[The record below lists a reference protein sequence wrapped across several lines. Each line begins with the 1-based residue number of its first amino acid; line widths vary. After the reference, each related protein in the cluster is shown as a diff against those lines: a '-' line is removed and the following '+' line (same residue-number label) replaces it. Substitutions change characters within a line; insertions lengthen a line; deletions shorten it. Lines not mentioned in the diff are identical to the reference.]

1 MHQVAELPEPAWA
14 LALGSLQRMGS
25 ARLRAVLAGRA
36 PSEAYWAIR
45 AGEVVVGQ
53 PFAPS
58 ADKANALFARW
69 RADLAGIDVDALW
82 QRTLDA
88 RIRIAVRGDE
98 HYPGDLV
105 DDLGAPPLLTWVGD
119 RAALDHRRV
128 AIVGIR
134 NPTIT
139 GTEIAFELGEAL
151 AANGIS
157 IVSGLADGID
167 AAAHR
172 GALKAG
178 RDGAPPSGVVGS
190 GLDVVYPMRS
200 AVVWG
205 EVAKRGLLYSEA
217 PPGCSPEAW
226 RFPLRN
232 RIIAALAEIVVVVES
247 RSQGGSMITVNEA
260 ITRNITVMAVPG
272 SVRNEAAKGTN
283 DLLFDGVSPVR
294 EPRDVLEAL
303 GLVSPEE
310 RVAEKKNRK
319 PSNPDDAKVLRLFGS
334 DALTLDDIANVAGRP
349 LGELAVS
356 LNRLE
361 TEGFLDRRGGWYVPR
376 SKPRAER

>member
-1 MHQVAELPEPAWA
+1 MPVVADLPEPAWA

-36 PSEAYWAIR
+36 PSEAYRAIQ
-45 AGEVVVGQ
+45 AGEVIVGH
-53 PFAPS
+53 PFAS
-58 ADKANALFARW
+58 GEAKATVLFDRW
-69 RADLAGIDVDALW
+69 RCDLAGIDVDALW

-88 RIRIAVRGDE
+88 HIRVAVRGDE
-98 HYPGDLV
+98 HYPDDLV
-105 DDLGAPPLLTWVGD
+105 DDVDPPPLLMWMGD
-119 RAALDHRRV
+119 HVALGHRRV
-128 AIVGIR
+128 AIVGTR

-139 GTEIAFELGEAL
+139 GTEIAFELGETL
-151 AANGIS
+151 ATNGIS
-157 IVSGLADGID
+157 VVSGLADGID
-167 AAAHR
+167 VAAHR

-178 RDGAPPSGVVGS
+178 RDGAPPIGVVGS
-190 GLDVVYPMRS
+190 GLDVIYPRRS
-200 AVVWG
+200 ASVWR
-205 EVAKRGLLYSEA
+205 EVAQRGLLYSEA

-260 ITRNITVMAVPG
+260 IARNVTVMAVPG

-303 GLVSPEE
+303 GLVTRAE
-310 RVAEKKNRK
+310 RVAEKKQRT

-334 DALTLDDIANVAGRP
+334 DALTLDDIANVAGRS

-361 TEGFLDRRGGWYVPR
+361 TEGFVDRRGGWYVPR
-376 SKPRAER
+376 SKPRAQR